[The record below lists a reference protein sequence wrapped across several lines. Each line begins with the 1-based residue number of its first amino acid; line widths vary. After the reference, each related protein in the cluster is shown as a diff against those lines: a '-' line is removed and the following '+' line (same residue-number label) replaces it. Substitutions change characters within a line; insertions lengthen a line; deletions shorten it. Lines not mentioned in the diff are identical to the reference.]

1 MTTSANLPTPN
12 APAHFELTVSP
23 EPIAAAA
30 HYTLEPYNPE
40 EQRDYVRMFVTVG
53 LLALFAFIIVW
64 VAVKSSGPHDTW
76 KQTEDMLTIVLPAL
90 TGLIGSVLGFY
101 FGSQKNRPTPPSA

>member
-1 MTTSANLPTPN
+1 MTGPANLPD
-12 APAHFELTVSP
+12 ASVPARFELTVSP
-23 EPIAAAA
+23 EPIAPAA

-64 VAVKSSGPHDTW
+64 VAIKSSGSHDTW

-101 FGSQKNRPTPPSA
+101 FGSQKNRPPGP